1 MITNKQNNNVIEY
14 DYMITIAI
22 MFVLKHYQKENKNPV
37 ARFHVRQ
44 FSHNIR
50 YEMNAIKKKSVRI
63 EHRKE
68 KNHINC

>member
-1 MITNKQNNNVIEY
+1 MTTNKQNNNVIEY

-50 YEMNAIKKKSVRI
+50 YEMNAINEI
-63 EHRKE
+63 T
-68 KNHINC
+68 NL